1 MSFEQRGLIAADHPG
16 LAGHFPGNPIVPG
29 VMLLDEVLRAFAA
42 WRPTDRPMGIP
53 QVKFLAP
60 LRPEQPFTIRLKES
74 GGDEVRFDCLG
85 EDDRLLARGH
95 LTLAGDGAGRD
106 RRRCG

>member
-29 VMLLDEVLRAFAA
+29 VVLLDEVLRAFAA

-74 GGDEVRFDCLG
+74 GGEVRFDCLR
-85 EDDRLLARGH
+85 EDGRLLARGH
-95 LTLAGDGAGRD
+95 LTLAGDGAGRG
-106 RRRCG
+106 RRGCG